1 MKLFY
6 PIILLF
12 FFLNL
17 ESQERKS
24 IEAYRF
30 LNPPTIDGKLL
41 ESEWSNIKPAG
52 NFILWKPV
60 TRFGKKIPTDY
71 ETKAYFG
78 YDDKAIYIG
87 GKLSHPNPASIRREF
102 GQRDQIFG
110 VDTEGFWVS
119 IDTNDDKESQFSF
132 LVTAAGAVAD
142 LYAEGEWSGNS
153 LNYDTVF
160 DAKISID
167 DDGWTAEMIIPY
179 SAIRFP
185 KNNIQNWGI
194 NFGRDL
200 LGELEEEYMWNPVNE
215 NDKEYNEQ
223 MGLVTNIKN
232 INPPVRLFFYPYLQ
246 SSINTQKGTSS
257 SASYSAGLDLKYGL
271 NNSFTLD
278 LTLIPD
284 FGQVSFDDR
293 ELNLSPF
300 EQQFTEKR
308 AFFTEGADL
317 FKKAD
322 IGGFRSGNFFYS
334 RRIGQEIR
342 FNENDYLNDGEEIIT
357 YDEKPDL
364 INSVKVTGTTDG
376 KLSIGFL
383 NAITG
388 RAYAFIKNNNDNST
402 RKELISPLTNY
413 NIISLSQQLINDY
426 SSISFLNTNVSR
438 SGSFEDANNYSI
450 VFDLFDKKRAFNFK
464 SLVMGSYAPRVSDKK
479 GFRGYFTIQELK
491 GNLRF
496 GLTWEG
502 ADKYYNQNELGFF
515 SRNDFQSFSAMF
527 RYRIFK
533 EFKNLRSYTN
543 YLRIGERFRFND
555 GTRTGGGFRFG
566 NNFETKNLTKFEL
579 DFDYTGVNK
588 DFYET
593 RSEDRYF
600 IEPENYGVKFGFDTN
615 SNNTFSYGLEFE
627 LSEYVNKQFD
637 ENKYS
642 NRFRLK
648 TKYRI
653 SNKVTFSTESQ
664 SERINDDVGFLQK
677 KEGDIHFGKR
687 LVKSIENSVDLT
699 YNIDNYKYLSLKFR
713 NFWSTAN
720 YDEILFNLL
729 ENGKREMIDYSILN
743 SDPNTNFNLW
753 NLDLNFD
760 WWFSPGSTIS
770 VQYKNQI
777 FNRDDRSGLDYYKSI
792 KDLFGMPIE
801 HQLSLR
807 VNYLIDYNKLRK
819 NDKG

>member
-1 MKLFY
+1 MRLLHIF
-6 PIILLF
+6 IIL
-12 FFLNL
+12 FFLNVN
-17 ESQERKS
+17 SQERKS

-30 LNPPTIDGKLL
+30 LNPPTIDGKLS
-41 ESEWSNIKPAG
+41 ESEWSKIKPAE
-52 NFILWKPV
+52 NYVLWKPV

-71 ETKAYFG
+71 DTKAYFG

-142 LYAEGEWSGNS
+142 LYAEGQWSENS

-160 DAKISID
+160 DAKININ
-167 DDGWTAEMIIPY
+167 DDGWTVEMIIPY

-185 KNNIQNWGI
+185 KSNIQSWGI

-215 NDKEYNEQ
+215 NEKEYGEQ

-246 SSINTQKGTSS
+246 TSINAQKGLASS
-257 SASYSAGLDLKYGL
+257 SSYSAGMDVKFGI

-278 LTLIPD
+278 MTLIPD

-300 EQQFTEKR
+300 EQQFDEKR

-322 IGGFRSGNFFYS
+322 GTGFRSGNFFYS
-334 RRIGQEIR
+334 RRIGQDTR
-342 FNENDYLNDGEEIIT
+342 FNEDDYLNDGDELIE

-364 INSVKVTGTTDG
+364 INSVKITGTTDG

-383 NAITG
+383 NALTAK
-388 RAYAFIKNNNDNST
+388 AYAYIKNDNST
-402 RKELISPLTNY
+402 RKEVISPLTNY
-413 NIISLSQQLINDY
+413 NVISLSQQLINDY
-426 SSISFLNTNVSR
+426 SSISFLNANVNR
-438 SGSFEDANNYSI
+438 SSGLNSNAFAL
-450 VFDLFDKKRAFNFK
+450 VFDLFDNKRKFNFK
-464 SLVMGSYAPRVSDKK
+464 TNLFGTNSPRLSDKK

-496 GLTWEG
+496 GITWEG

-533 EFKNLRSYTN
+533 EIKFLRTYTN

-555 GTRTGGGFRFG
+555 ATRTGGGFRFG
-566 NNFETKNLTKFEL
+566 NNFETKNLTTFEL
-579 DFDYTGVNK
+579 DFDYTGETK
-588 DFYET
+588 DYYEP
-593 RSEDRYF
+593 RSVDMYF

-615 SNNTFSYGLEFE
+615 SNNTFSYGFEFE
-627 LSEYVNKQFD
+627 TSEYVNKQFD

-677 KEGDIHFGKR
+677 KEGDIHFGIR
-687 LVKSIENSVDLT
+687 EVKSFENTIDLN
-699 YNIDNYKYLSLKFR
+699 YNIDNYKYLSLRFR
-713 NFWSTAN
+713 NFWSSAN
-720 YDEILFNLL
+720 YDEILYNLL
-729 ENGKREMIDYSILN
+729 DDGKRELTDYNLLSR
-743 SDPNTNFNLW
+743 DPNTNFNLW
-753 NLDLNFD
+753 NLDLKFD
-760 WWFSPGSTIS
+760 WWFSPGSTIT

-777 FNRDDRSGLDYYKSI
+777 FNRDNQSGLDYYKSL

-807 VNYLIDYNKLRK
+807 INYLIDYNKLKR
-819 NDKG
+819 NDKS

>member
-1 MKLFY
+1 MKFFY
-6 PIILLF
+6 PIIFLL

-17 ESQERKS
+17 ESQDRKS

-30 LNPPTIDGKLL
+30 LKAPVIDGILS
-41 ESEWSNIKPAG
+41 ESEWKNIKAAE
-52 NFILWKPV
+52 NFTLIMP
-60 TRFGKKIPTDY
+60 
-71 ETKAYFG
+71 ETKAGEKIPADYESKVYIG
-78 YDDKAIYIG
+78 YDNNAIYVG
-87 GKLSHPNPASIRREF
+87 AQLNHPDPKSIPAEF
-102 GQRDQIFG
+102 SPRDDIFG
-110 VDTEGFWVS
+110 VKSEAFWISLDTYDDRLNHFGFIVTS
-119 IDTNDDKESQFSF
+119 SGTIGDSFSS
-132 LVTAAGAVAD
+132 
-142 LYAEGEWSGNS
+142 GEFSGES
-153 LNYDTVF
+153 LNYDTIF
-160 DAKISID
+160 DAKIQIN
-167 DDGWTAEMIIPY
+167 DDGWSVEFIIPY

-185 KNNIQNWGI
+185 KKDIQDWGL
-194 NFGRDL
+194 NFGRSMPDL
-200 LGELEEEYMWNPVNE
+200 DDNGYAWNPVDE
-215 NDKEYNEQ
+215 KVFEYHES
-223 MGLVTNIKN
+223 MGLLKNLKN

-246 SSINTQKGTSS
+246 TSVNAQRGLSS
-257 SASYSAGLDLKYGL
+257 SSSYSAGLDLKYGL

-278 LTLIPD
+278 MTLIPD

-300 EQQFTEKR
+300 EQQFSEKR

-317 FKKAD
+317 FEKAD
-322 IGGFRSGNFFYS
+322 GLGFRAGNFFYS

-342 FNENDYLNDGEEIIT
+342 FNENDYINDGEEIIS
-357 YDEKPDL
+357 YDEKPNL
-364 INSVKVTGTTDG
+364 INSVKITGTTDG

-383 NAITG
+383 NAITEK
-388 RAYAFIKNNNDNST
+388 AYAYIKDNNNNST
-402 RKELISPLTNY
+402 RKEVISPLTNY
-413 NIISLSQQLINDY
+413 NVISLSQQLLNDY
-426 SSISFLNTNVSR
+426 SSISFLNANVNR
-438 SGSFEDANNYSI
+438 SSGLNSNAYAL
-450 VFDLFDKKRAFNFK
+450 VFDLFDNKRNFNFK
-464 SLVMGSYAPRVSDKK
+464 SNIFGTNSPRLSEKK
-479 GFRGYFTIQELK
+479 GFRGYFSIQELK

-502 ADKYYNQNELGFF
+502 ADKFYNQNELGFF
-515 SRNDFQSFSAMF
+515 SRNDFQSFSTML

-579 DFDYTGVNK
+579 DFDYTGENK

-600 IEPENYGVKFGFDTN
+600 IEPENYGVKFGFNTN
-615 SNNTFSYGLEFE
+615 GNNTFSYGLEFE
-627 LSEYVNKQFD
+627 TSEFVNKQFD

-642 NRFRLK
+642 NRFSLK

-653 SNKVTFSTESQ
+653 SNKVTFTTESQ
-664 SERINDDVGFLQK
+664 SETINDDVGFLQK
-677 KEGDIHFGKR
+677 KQGDIHFGKR

-720 YDEILFNLL
+720 YDEVLFNLL
-729 ENGKREMIDYSILN
+729 ENGKREIIDYSYLEI
-743 SDPNTNFNLW
+743 DPNTNFNLW

-760 WWFSPGSTIS
+760 WWFSPGSTIT

-777 FNRDDRSGLDYYKSI
+777 FNRDDKSGLDYYKSL

-807 VNYLIDYNKLRK
+807 VNYLIDYNKLRR
-819 NDKG
+819 NDKS

>member
-1 MKLFY
+1 MKFFY
-6 PIILLF
+6 PIIFLL

-17 ESQERKS
+17 ESQDRKS

-30 LNPPTIDGKLL
+30 LKAPVIDGILS
-41 ESEWSNIKPAG
+41 ESEW
-52 NFILWKPV
+52 
-60 TRFGKKIPTDY
+60 KKIKAAENFTLIMP
-71 ETKAYFG
+71 ETKAGEKIPSDYESKVYIG
-78 YDDKAIYIG
+78 YDNNAIYVG
-87 GKLSHPNPASIRREF
+87 AQLNHPDPKSIPAEF
-102 GQRDQIFG
+102 SPRDDIFG
-110 VDTEGFWVS
+110 VKSEAFWISLDTYDDRLNHFGFIVTS
-119 IDTNDDKESQFSF
+119 SGTIGDSFSS
-132 LVTAAGAVAD
+132 
-142 LYAEGEWSGNS
+142 GEFSGES
-153 LNYDTVF
+153 LNYDTIF
-160 DAKISID
+160 DAKIQIN
-167 DDGWTAEMIIPY
+167 DDGWSVEFIIPY

-185 KNNIQNWGI
+185 KKDIQDWGL
-194 NFGRDL
+194 NFGRSMPDL
-200 LGELEEEYMWNPVNE
+200 DDNGYAWNPVDE
-215 NDKEYNEQ
+215 KVFEYHES
-223 MGLVTNIKN
+223 MGLLKN
-232 INPPVRLFFYPYLQ
+232 LKSINPPVRLFFYPYLQ
-246 SSINTQKGTSS
+246 TSVNAQRGLSS
-257 SASYSAGLDLKYGL
+257 SSSYSAGLDLKYGL

-278 LTLIPD
+278 MTLIPD

-300 EQQFTEKR
+300 EQQFSEKR

-317 FKKAD
+317 FEKAD
-322 IGGFRSGNFFYS
+322 GLGFRAGNFFYS

-342 FNENDYLNDGEEIIT
+342 FNENDYINDGEEVIS
-357 YDEKPDL
+357 YDEKPNL
-364 INSVKVTGTTDG
+364 INSVKITGTTDG

-383 NAITG
+383 NAITEK
-388 RAYAFIKNNNDNST
+388 AYAYIKDNNNNST
-402 RKELISPLTNY
+402 RKEVISPLTNY
-413 NIISLSQQLINDY
+413 NVISLSQQLLNDY
-426 SSISFLNTNVSR
+426 SSISFLNANVNR
-438 SGSFEDANNYSI
+438 SSGLNSNAYAL
-450 VFDLFDKKRAFNFK
+450 VFDLFDNKRNFNFK
-464 SLVMGSYAPRVSDKK
+464 SNIFGTNSPRLSEKK
-479 GFRGYFTIQELK
+479 GFRGYFSIQELK

-502 ADKYYNQNELGFF
+502 ADKFYNQNELGFF
-515 SRNDFQSFSAMF
+515 SRNDFQSFSTML

-579 DFDYTGVNK
+579 DFDYTGENK

-600 IEPENYGVKFGFDTN
+600 IEPENYGVKFGFNTN
-615 SNNTFSYGLEFE
+615 GNNTFSYGLEFE
-627 LSEYVNKQFD
+627 TSEFVNKQFD

-642 NRFRLK
+642 NRFSLK

-664 SERINDDVGFLQK
+664 SETINDDVGFLQK
-677 KEGDIHFGKR
+677 KQGDIHFGKR

-699 YNIDNYKYLSLKFR
+699 YNIDNYNYLSLKFR

-720 YDEILFNLL
+720 YDEVLFNLL
-729 ENGKREMIDYSILN
+729 ENGKREIIDYSHLEI
-743 SDPNTNFNLW
+743 DPNTNFNLW

-760 WWFSPGSTIS
+760 WWFSPGSTIT

-777 FNRDDRSGLDYYKSI
+777 FNRDNKSGLDYYKSL

-819 NDKG
+819 NDKS